1 MLKRKLMTLA
11 GIALA
16 VAVLSPAASANAEGT
31 YRPFMGTVSGTVS
44 LNVLTGAMT
53 AHAEGVAT
61 HLGEYT
67 AGLEGTATITP
78 KGVFGSGTQT
88 TVAANGDELT
98 GTYPLST
105 PGAPGVAHTTTIVT
119 TATGGTGRFSGASGR

>member
-1 MLKRKLMTLA
+1 
-11 GIALA
+11 
-16 VAVLSPAASANAEGT
+16 
-31 YRPFMGTVSGTVS
+31 
-44 LNVLTGAMT
+44 MT

-78 KGVFGSGTQT
+78 TGVFGSGTQT

-98 GTYPLST
+98 GTYTLST

-119 TATGGTGRFSGASGR
+119 TATGGTGRFSGASGTVTTVVEVSPISFNGVTLVNRSEGTTSGQISY